1 MTHDTIAHFYETYP
15 YPHVHY
21 FDAQRAITYAQPL
34 LASANIRMKD
44 LAGKTILDAGCG
56 TGEISISMATHAQQ
70 VDAFDV
76 SENSL
81 TYARTMAKKL
91 RIQNTHFFHA
101 DVIQFS
107 SAKKYDM
114 VTSFGVL
121 HHTHNPEKGLNTISN
136 CVKKNGIIIIGFYH
150 SLGGM
155 QQRVEKLIARV
166 LGGDSPE
173 KILAWLSQTKKRNF
187 GEAEKAYWADRLANP
202 REKYYRISLVES
214 WLKKN
219 GFEIIGIQGHKP
231 DWKVKNTHN
240 ILEKWLFEMWIL
252 LHGKRFVIMAGKKI

>member
-1 MTHDTIAHFYETYP
+1 MTQDRIAQFYETYP

-21 FDAQRAITYAQPL
+21 FDVKRVQTYAKPL
-34 LASANIRMKD
+34 LASANMRMND

-56 TGEISISMATHAQQ
+56 TGEISMSMATHAQQ

-81 TYARTMAKKL
+81 TYARTQAKRL
-91 RIQNTHFFHA
+91 HIQTIHFFQR
-101 DVIQFS
+101 DIMQIS
-107 SAKKYDM
+107 SGKKYDI

-121 HHTHNPEKGLNTISN
+121 HHTQNAEKRFSILSK

-150 SLGGM
+150 SLGGV
-155 QQRVEKLIARV
+155 QQRVEKLIARI

-173 KILAWLSQTKKRNF
+173 KILAWLSKRKKRNF
-187 GEAEKAYWADRLANP
+187 GEAEKSYWADRLANP
-202 REKYYRISLVES
+202 RENYYRISLVER
-214 WLKKN
+214 WMKNN

-231 DWKVKNTHN
+231 EWRVKNTRN
-240 ILEKWLFEMWIL
+240 VVEKWLFEAWIF
-252 LHGKRFVIMAGKKI
+252 LHGKRFVIIAGKKI